1 MRRQHHFT
9 LSADQYELMKE
20 EMMSTKRPGRAVR
33 VRHNL
38 VESTD
43 PYLPRLDPGEVAACT
58 ECHALYQRRHW
69 FFDADA
75 FLRETM
81 QPTTR
86 MVLCPACQKI
96 RDRYAEGQVTLQAS
110 PFLAA
115 HKDEILHLIRNEEE
129 RAKENNP
136 LGRIVEISEFN
147 NGIVVTTTNEKLAQ
161 RIGRT
166 LKSTYQGHTTYQWSE
181 SKFLSVE
188 WQRPD

>member
-1 MRRQHHFT
+1 
-9 LSADQYELMKE
+9 
-20 EMMSTKRPGRAVR
+20 MSTKRPGRAVR
-33 VRHNL
+33 VRRNL
-38 VESTD
+38 AESTD
-43 PYLPRLDPGEVAACT
+43 PYLPRLNPGEVAACS

-75 FLRETM
+75 YFRETM

-96 RDRYAEGQVTLQAS
+96 RDRYAEGRVTLQSGA
-110 PFLAA
+110 FLTA
-115 HKDEILHLIRNEEE
+115 HKDDILRLIRNEEE
-129 RAKENNP
+129 RAKGINP
-136 LGRIVEISEFN
+136 LERIIEISEAD
-147 NGIVVTTTNEKLAQ
+147 GALVVTTTNEKLAQ

-166 LKSTYQGHTTYQWSE
+166 LKSAYQGQTTYQWSE